1 MRPFHLLVRRRVVG
15 HLRENAALD
24 FLGNG
29 VTCRRRRV
37 GRAYVSTDGPGRAQH
52 GHDPRSGCH
61 GEGKRAFENTIRT
74 SGNFFIDDELLARH
88 GITDLEPYSVTPGT
102 KNFIPDFFID

>member
-1 MRPFHLLVRRRVVG
+1 V
-15 HLRENAALD
+15 A
-24 FLGNG
+24 
-29 VTCRRRRV
+29 
-37 GRAYVSTDGPGRAQH
+37 
-52 GHDPRSGCH
+52 PRSGCH

-74 SGNFFIDDELLARH
+74 SGNSFIDDELLARH